1 MTRRGRPSLS
11 EEIIALVLR
20 LDKSGMGPQA
30 IADKLSI
37 AWTSVYRILEGAR
50 PAEAFHNSP
59 EGAER

>member
-1 MTRRGRPSLS
+1 MKRGRPSLS

-37 AWTSVYRILEGAR
+37 GRTSVYRILEGAT
-50 PAEAFHNSP
+50 AVEAFHNSP
-59 EGAER
+59 EDVGP